1 MSSIFEEITRVVVQ
15 EMDTGGDMIAIRSIL
30 HVDRFHCCSLV
41 RGRRNFWGH
50 QYHRT
55 DLILEDTLERG
66 EGEELF
72 EKLDSG
78 PQGQKLKFQVLDT
91 GDSKGMLTVKLPKEV
106 TIARALHK
114 SHKQKVQMLETH
126 IPQQY
131 LDFLELREAGV
142 GQRGGGEHPFWA
154 PRASEVEV
162 SYDEDAGSLA
172 WAVGPGMKTPTT
184 GKRTYR
190 GLEMTQRLSVII
202 FPFFPEEGGGSSCLV
217 FFNAAEFLVK
227 THIESILDIL
237 DNLIELSEE
246 QCLMAKAPEKGTLP
260 LLKDQ
265 VESVLEQ
272 ICSEQPQAVG
282 CDPDV

>member
-154 PRASEVEV
+154 PRASEVENC
-162 SYDEDAGSLA
+162 
-172 WAVGPGMKTPTT
+172 
-184 GKRTYR
+184 
-190 GLEMTQRLSVII
+190 
-202 FPFFPEEGGGSSCLV
+202 SSV

>member
-15 EMDTGGDMIAIRSIL
+15 EMDAGGDMIAVRSIL
-30 HVDRFHCCSLV
+30 HADRFHCSSLV

-55 DLILEDTLERG
+55 DLILEDILERG

-78 PQGQKLKFQVLDT
+78 PQGQLRFRVLDT
-91 GDSKGMLTVKLPKEV
+91 GDSKGMLTVKLPKEI

-114 SHKQKVQMLETH
+114 SHKQRVQMLETH

-246 QCLMAKAPEKGTLP
+246 QCLMAEAPEKGTLP
-260 LLKDQ
+260 L
-265 VESVLEQ
+265 
-272 ICSEQPQAVG
+272 QPQAVG
-282 CDPDV
+282 DPDV